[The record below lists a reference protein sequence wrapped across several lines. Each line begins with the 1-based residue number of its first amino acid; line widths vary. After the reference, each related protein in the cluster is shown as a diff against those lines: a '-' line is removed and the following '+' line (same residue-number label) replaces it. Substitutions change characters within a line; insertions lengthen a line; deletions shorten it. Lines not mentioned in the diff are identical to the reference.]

1 MEKSSYFSIGRTVVL
16 FRDHSSGTNFH
27 KLWQSCPKN
36 FRLPL
41 SQLFYSLNFSNFQL
55 SKVLKLILYRHDSY
69 SNLELNV
76 MCRSLWN
83 FAFFCT
89 FTHRSPSIT
98 SRTLLF
104 TAPLF
109 QNDGLPSRTS
119 SITFSLLSENLMG
132 HLNTRERLT
141 FLYFCDCFRNYWVSV
156 GVHSIRCRMMR
167 YADIM
172 TLHT

>member
-132 HLNTRERLT
+132 HLNTIERLT